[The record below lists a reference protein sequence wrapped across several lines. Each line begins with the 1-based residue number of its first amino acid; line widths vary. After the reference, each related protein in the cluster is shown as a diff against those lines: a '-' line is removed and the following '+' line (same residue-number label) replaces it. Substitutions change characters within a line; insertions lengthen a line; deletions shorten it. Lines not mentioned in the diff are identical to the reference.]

1 MKNSQ
6 TIFCSRA
13 AIIISSSIFTI
24 LLGTIIFFDITKE
37 KPKQVGFAWDK
48 NSKNIAALFTMT
60 NENGRLENIRLM
72 ESVFKDKSLGFEHR
86 SFHNK
91 SSKFIYNK
99 MAELAKAVG
108 ENGTLL
114 IYLNSHGSGSG
125 SRFGMTTSDGWFKF
139 SKVLKAIADVR
150 KIKRL
155 IVLIDTCHA
164 SGGIQEGF
172 EGGQN
177 IISTIGLPELS
188 SYPKFGNPISSVF
201 NKGRNQYGVERV
213 NYGLLSEAYEEALII
228 ASSSVEDL
236 SYRGVFATR
245 LSKAFKAAKQN
256 EDITVLE
263 FMKYFASLHSNT
275 KQKPYYKVLP
285 NESMLGEPLFQN
297 ALIRRIII
305 VDSDNTNKTYPIDY
319 IPIPSSD

>member
-1 MKNSQ
+1 M
-6 TIFCSRA
+6 TFYSRTT
-13 AIIISSSIFTI
+13 IIISSSIFTI
-24 LLGTIIFFDITKE
+24 LLGAIIFFDITKEKE

-99 MAELAKAVG
+99 MTELAKDVG

-150 KIKRL
+150 KTKRL
-155 IVLIDTCHA
+155 IVFIDTCHA

-177 IISTIGLPELS
+177 IISATGLPELS
-188 SYPKFGNPISSVF
+188 SYPKFGNPVSSVF
-201 NKGRNQYGVERV
+201 NKSPEGV

-245 LSKAFKAAKQN
+245 LSRAFKAAKQN

-263 FMKYFASLHSNT
+263 FMKHFASLHSNT
-275 KQKPYYKVLP
+275 KQKPYYKALP
-285 NESMLGEPLFQN
+285 NENMLFEPLFQN
-297 ALIRRIII
+297 PLIRRIII
-305 VDSDNTNKTYPIDY
+305 VDSDNTNNTYPIDY
-319 IPIPSSD
+319 IPMPSSDETLN

>member
-1 MKNSQ
+1 M
-6 TIFCSRA
+6 TFCSRTT
-13 AIIISSSIFTI
+13 IIISSSIFTI

-99 MAELAKAVG
+99 MTELAKDVG

-139 SKVLKAIADVR
+139 SKALKAIANGR
-150 KIKRL
+150 KTKRL
-155 IVLIDTCHA
+155 IVLIDTCHS

-172 EGGQN
+172 EGGQ
-177 IISTIGLPELS
+177 IPIVPTTGLPELS
-188 SYPKFGNPISSVF
+188 SHPELGNPVSSIF
-201 NKGRNQYGVERV
+201 NKSSAGV

-236 SYRGVFATR
+236 STRGVFAAR
-245 LSKAFKAAKQN
+245 LSKAFKTVKQN
-256 EDITVLE
+256 KDMTVLE
-263 FMKYFASLHSNT
+263 FMRYFASLHSNV

-285 NESMLGEPLFQN
+285 NESILDEPLFQN

-305 VDSDNTNKTYPIDY
+305 VDSDNANNTYPIDY
-319 IPIPSSD
+319 IPMPLSD